1 MKYLIRGASVRGP
14 LHVKMDIPCQDA
26 LAFKV
31 ISPAVA
37 VVAIADGLGSATK
50 SDVGSKIAVDAVV
63 CAVEQSVVNKTPDEI
78 DISLVATQSIAEARA
93 ALENAASVSQCQLS
107 DFGSTLISIVLMNG
121 TLAIAHIGDGSV
133 IARVDS
139 DLRIASAPGE
149 SEYTNEVKPL
159 TAKDWQENVRS
170 TAVITNVRDVIAFTD
185 GCQRAAL
192 KKSPEGYQPFGPF
205 CLPILDYLRGAAEE
219 SDKTGELERFLSS
232 EKLCNNSDDD
242 KTLIVINLE

>member
-26 LAFKV
+26 MAFKI
-31 ISPAVA
+31 ISPEVA
-37 VVAIADGLGSATK
+37 VIAIADGLGSAAK
-50 SDVGSKIAVDAVV
+50 SDVGSKVAVDAVV
-63 CAVEQSVVNKTPDEI
+63 RAVEQSVVNKTPDEI

-93 ALENAASVSQCQLS
+93 ALENAASVSQCELS

-170 TAVITNVRDVIAFTD
+170 TALANVRDVIAFTD

-192 KKSPEGYQPFGPF
+192 KKSSEGYQPFGPF

-219 SDKTGELERFLSS
+219 SDTTGELERFLSS

-242 KTLIVINLE
+242 KTLVVINLE